1 MPVFRDE
8 WPLSTVASPPRTSSN
23 AGQETPVPDTRT
35 AFLVSE
41 VAKAL
46 LTDTTDPVFVSADR
60 KSPPSDTAAPV
71 SVSAPADRL
80 AHPPGRPFPCLEA
93 SKHRFQTPQPPF
105 PCLKTAKPCLQTPK
119 TPFWCLRP
127 QHTGNSRTQGGPF
140 RGARRSARSVAAG
153 NRIFRR
159 RCHNS

>member
-1 MPVFRDE
+1 MAFINSRV
-8 WPLSTVASPPRTSSN
+8 PPRTSSN

-105 PCLKTAKPCLQTPK
+105 PCLKTAKPCLQTPRS
-119 TPFWCLRP
+119 PPQRP
-127 QHTGNSRTQGGPF
+127 ICSRRKSYIPAAVPQF
-140 RGARRSARSVAAG
+140 VAAG
-153 NRIFRR
+153 TRILRR
-159 RCHNS
+159 RHPAPLVPPKAPH